1 MDSRL
6 GIMGISNIDVNYFK
20 PINSEDV
27 DGIISKFKKRKD
39 VEIYHN
45 DT

>member
-20 PINSEDV
+20 PIKIVKSEDIGRV
-27 DGIISKFKKRKD
+27 LTK
-39 VEIYHN
+39 
-45 DT
+45 